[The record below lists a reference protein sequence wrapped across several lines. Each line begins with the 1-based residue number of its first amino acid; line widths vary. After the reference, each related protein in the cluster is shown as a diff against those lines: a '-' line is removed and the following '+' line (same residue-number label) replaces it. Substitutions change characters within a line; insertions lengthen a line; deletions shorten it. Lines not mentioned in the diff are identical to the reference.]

1 MLVFCCVWQP
11 HRAWTSARGKYL
23 YTRVCSVQLVRPERK
38 RAPSCL
44 RPKENYLFFL
54 PSRRALQRWDL
65 TGSHGCRCTRSAEGG
80 HPPDISA
87 CSFNSP
93 CKSLQLVFSL
103 ERCQAGDSP
112 SVRRA
117 VKSSWRS
124 KFVRNLFLLKSVSSI
139 KKNKSRK
146 TKTKKQG
153 TRGAVAV
160 RAPAPFHDLW
170 GDDAAVHGALFTRSS
185 QSARRAKPRDAPRG
199 QHSHF
204 LVPKKP
210 CILRRVLCLALHAKC
225 ACRMCLVDWHLS
237 TKLFQQVKSLHALEL
252 GAFFM

>member
-65 TGSHGCRCTRSAEGG
+65 TGSHGCRCTRSAKGG

-146 TKTKKQG
+146 TKTKNEELEGPWPSGPRRHFTTCEVTTLPYMAPCLPAAANQRAVPSHV
-153 TRGAVAV
+153 TRHEGSTAIS
-160 RAPAPFHDLW
+160 
-170 GDDAAVHGALFTRSS
+170 LFR
-185 QSARRAKPRDAPRG
+185 
-199 QHSHF
+199 
-204 LVPKKP
+204 
-210 CILRRVLCLALHAKC
+210 
-225 ACRMCLVDWHLS
+225 
-237 TKLFQQVKSLHALEL
+237 KSLASSAESF
-252 GAFFM
+252 ASRCMPNVPAECV